1 MALKV
6 TMAITGLIFVLFVLF
21 HMYGNLKMFM
31 GADAFNYYAHF
42 LQNDLLYPI
51 LPHKGGVWLLR
62 VTLLICIL
70 LHVYCAAKTWKR
82 GLAARGTAYK
92 HSAGPKKRKSQSY
105 STYTMRWGG
114 VLLVVFI
121 VFHIL
126 QFTALKIEVG
136 GDYHAMEPYERF
148 VAGFGVW
155 WVWLF
160 YLVAMIALALHVQHG
175 VASALHTLGL
185 GRRERETAFNVI
197 SWLCALA
204 LLVGFMLPPTA
215 VFLGF
220 LS

>member
-31 GADAFNYYAHF
+31 GADAFNHYAHF

-114 VLLVVFI
+114 LLLVVFI